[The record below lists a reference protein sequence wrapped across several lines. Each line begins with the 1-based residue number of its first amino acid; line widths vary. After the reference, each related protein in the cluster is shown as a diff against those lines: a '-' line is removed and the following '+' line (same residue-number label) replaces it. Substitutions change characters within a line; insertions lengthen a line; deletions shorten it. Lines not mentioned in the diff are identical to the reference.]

1 MKSVVRI
8 VGLLFAFMM
17 MSCTFAAG
25 FASPEGYWKT
35 IDDVTGKPKAIV
47 EIAQGGNGQLSGRI
61 LKVFPRPGQE
71 QNPLCTAC
79 KGSKHNQRVVGMTI
93 LEGLKQQTRD
103 KPNLWT
109 DGKILDPKNGKV
121 YTCQAQ
127 LLDGGQKL
135 LVRGYV
141 GLPMFGRSQTW
152 IRVGNPRNE

>member
-1 MKSVVRI
+1 MKSAFRI
-8 VGLLFAFMM
+8 IGLMVAFMM

-47 EIAQGGNGQLSGRI
+47 EVAQGGNSQLYGRV
-61 LKVFPRPGQE
+61 LKIFPKPGQD
-71 QNPLCTAC
+71 QNLLCTEC
-79 KGSKHNQRVVGMTI
+79 KGAKHNQRIVGMVI
-93 LEGLKQQTRD
+93 LEGLKQQTKGSPD
-103 KPNLWT
+103 LWT
-109 DGKILDPKNGKV
+109 GGKILDPKNGKV
-121 YTCQAQ
+121 YNCQAQ
-127 LLDGGQKL
+127 LVEGGQKL